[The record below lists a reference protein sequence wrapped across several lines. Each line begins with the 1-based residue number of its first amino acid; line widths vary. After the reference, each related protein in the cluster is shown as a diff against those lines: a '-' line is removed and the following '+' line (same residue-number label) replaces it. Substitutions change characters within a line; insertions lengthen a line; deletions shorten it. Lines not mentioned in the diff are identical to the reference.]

1 MRGAGTDLTCIREMA
16 VSRAERQAAGDG
28 REWKL
33 QERKGR
39 WGKSKSML
47 PGSIKKL
54 RLLP

>member
-1 MRGAGTDLTCIREMA
+1 MTCIREMA